1 MKPELL
7 APAGNLR
14 KLKCALNFGADAV
27 YAGCKAFSLRAF
39 ADNFTEEELAEGI
52 AYAHARG
59 KKVYVAVNIFAR
71 NADLS
76 AMEEMFVRL
85 QAMKADAA
93 LVSDLGALALCRRA
107 APALPV
113 HVSTQ
118 ANVTNFEAAR
128 AFHALGASRVVL
140 ARELS
145 FAEIAAIHAACPL
158 LELECFVHGAMCIS
172 YSGRCYL
179 SDYLDGRPAN
189 RGACVQACRRAYRIR
204 SAGQDGWCDLE
215 EDGRGTYVM
224 NSRDLNLSAHLAE
237 LAAAGVVSF
246 KIEGRMK
253 SEYYLATVVNA
264 YRRILDGADAAA
276 LASELECVDHRAYTT
291 AYALGE
297 NHDTV
302 LADGSQ
308 TAGTREFVAVVLSW
322 KDGRA
327 CVEMRNRF
335 REGEVLEILSPGPS
349 FGKSFAVQDLRDS
362 AGAPCA
368 DAKLVQEH
376 YTCSCPFPL
385 AAGDL
390 LRRRK
395 LHPSAEKSLPN
406 GGKTGIIKG

>member
-1 MKPELL
+1 M
-7 APAGNLR
+7 
-14 KLKCALNFGADAV
+14 
-27 YAGCKAFSLRAF
+27 
-39 ADNFTEEELAEGI
+39 
-52 AYAHARG
+52 
-59 KKVYVAVNIFAR
+59 YVAVNIFAR

-118 ANVTNFEAAR
+118 ANVTNLEAAR

-253 SEYYLATVVNA
+253 SEYYLATVINA
-264 YRRILDGADAAA
+264 YRRCMDGGYSGVVERELATAA
-276 LASELECVDHRAYTT
+276 HRDYTT

-297 NHDTV
+297 NHGTV
-302 LADGSQ
+302 NYSDSQAKGDCDYIGNVVGTDGGY
-308 TAGTREFVAVVLSW
+308 AL
-322 KDGRA
+322 
-327 CVEMRNRF
+327 VEMRGRF
-335 REGEVLEILSPGPS
+335 REGDTLEILSPTEN
-349 FGKSFAVQDLRDS
+349 FGKSFVVEEARLGDERVSDCKRVQAIYSVKCPYTLS
-362 AGAPCA
+362 AG
-368 DAKLVQEH
+368 DI
-376 YTCSCPFPL
+376 
-385 AAGDL
+385 

-395 LHPSAEKSLPN
+395 
-406 GGKTGIIKG
+406 TM